1 MPHIILGTALPLGD
15 LFDQIDLQWHPS
27 FGARYAS
34 FGVLENDEKNRR
46 FLGIELGAGYDQ
58 VRSLTPLLCKELKC
72 KSQMHVIVKALDVH
86 LVKMR
91 LPAYYAN
98 PRFHTS
104 IAWTSETSD
113 KFSEEQVA
121 FNAADLVALED
132 GLGAKLRDD
141 ELWVADLCL
150 KVGKETTRFPL
161 K

>member
-1 MPHIILGTALPLGD
+1 MLQTNQRDD
-15 LFDQIDLQWHPS
+15 LRVKVSQVASNHSS

-34 FGVLENDEKNRR
+34 FGVLENDEKSRR
-46 FLGIELGAGYDQ
+46 FLGIELGSGYDN
-58 VRSLTPLLCKELKC
+58 
-72 KSQMHVIVKALDVH
+72 MNAIVKALDVQ

-91 LPAYYAN
+91 LPAYYAE

-113 KFSEEQVA
+113 SIEEKDLA
-121 FNAADLVALED
+121 FNGEALAALDSE
-132 GLGAKLRDD
+132 LGSRLRDD